1 MTVEQFNK
9 LSTHDKYDLT
19 FNHGV
24 FIEYFINGNQRFALY
39 SVYMFYVEVAYC
51 TTENKIKELTSFD
64 DGGFLGK
71 YSFFKKFY
79 LISQPKVTIF
89 HII

>member
-24 FIEYFINGNQRFALY
+24 FIEYFVHGNQRFALY
-39 SVYMFYVEVAYC
+39 SVYMFYVEVEYNS
-51 TTENKIKELTSFD
+51 NKNRINNVVCFEE
-64 DGGFLGK
+64 GK
-71 YSFFKKFY
+71 LLDKYTF
-79 LISQPKVTIF
+79 IR
-89 HII
+89 